1 MIAVHELIYDL
12 TDKMPFPDVYI
23 SIRQL
28 MGSPDATIRDFEKLV
43 EYDLPLTR
51 QIIRIANSDFFGF
64 NRKAYD
70 LYDAIS
76 LIGVIQ
82 LHDLFLSSICL
93 RIFNETSE
101 QEASLNGFWQYG
113 IKRGI
118 AARTLGKFCRF
129 PAYNRLFAL
138 GLLMEIGHV
147 MMTVKAPELASKA
160 LAINRPFPQS
170 LYRVELECFGFD
182 FCQLGAA
189 LVRHWH
195 LPEVYAQTIEYHS
208 RPELAEPDYRFQTTL
223 LYLANSMLETPG
235 SLYSQISQMPAYPQ
249 LFSAIPENIE
259 EIIVKEIADHVI
271 EVFSLLRTYE

>member
-1 MIAVHELIYDL
+1 MIAVHQLICELSEES
-12 TDKMPFPDVYI
+12 PFPDVYLE
-23 SIRQL
+23 IRQL
-28 MGSPDATIRDFEKLV
+28 LRSPDASIRDFEELV
-43 EYDLPLTR
+43 ENDPLLAR

-93 RIFNETSE
+93 RIFYRIPEYE
-101 QEASLNGFWQYG
+101 LSLNKIWQHG

-118 AARTLGKFCRF
+118 AARTIGKFCGF

-138 GLLMEIGHV
+138 GLLLEIGHV

-160 LAINRPFPQS
+160 LPFHRPLTQS
-170 LYRVELECFGFD
+170 LNSSEREYFGFD

-189 LVRHWH
+189 LIRHWH

-208 RPELAEPDYRFQTTL
+208 HPELAEPDYRYQTTL

-235 SLYSQISQMPAYPQ
+235 HLYNQISQMPAYPQ

-259 EIIVKEIADHVI
+259 EIIVNEIANHVI